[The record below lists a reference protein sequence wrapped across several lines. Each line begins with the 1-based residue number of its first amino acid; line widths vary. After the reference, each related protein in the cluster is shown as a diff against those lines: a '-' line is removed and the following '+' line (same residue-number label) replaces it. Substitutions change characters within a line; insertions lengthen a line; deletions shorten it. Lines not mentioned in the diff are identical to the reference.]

1 MQVITT
7 RCDCGAVFI
16 EVGLSRPLADYQP
29 RQCDCDFCTERT
41 IQYISDT
48 KGVINITTSQPLVN
62 LTQGSA
68 QARFLQCANCQTVVA
83 VSYQEQQ
90 SMLGAVNIM
99 LFGER
104 GLMQPAMIASPKLLA
119 PEEKLS
125 RWRQLWM
132 PLQLKIN
139 TAAKS

>member
-7 RCDCGAVFI
+7 SCDCGAVFI

-29 RQCDCDFCTERT
+29 RQCDCDFCTERA
-41 IQYISDT
+41 IQYISDA
-48 KGVINITTSQPLVN
+48 KGFINITTSQPLVN

-68 QARFLQCANCQTVVA
+68 QARFLQCAKCQAVVA

-99 LFGER
+99 VFSER
-104 GLMQPAMIASPKLLA
+104 GLMQPAIVASPKLLA

-132 PLQLKIN
+132 PLKIQLQH
-139 TAAKS
+139 AAKF

>member
-16 EVGLSRPLADYQP
+16 ELGLSRPLADYQP
-29 RQCDCDFCTERT
+29 RQCDCDFCTERA
-41 IQYISDT
+41 IQYISDA
-48 KGVINITTSQPLVN
+48 KGFISITTRQPLVN
-62 LTQGSA
+62 LSQGST
-68 QARFLQCANCQTVVA
+68 QARFLQCAHCQAVVA

-104 GLMQPAMIASPKLLA
+104 GLMQPATVAPPKLLA
-119 PEEKLS
+119 PEEKLG
-125 RWRQLWM
+125 RWRQL
-132 PLQLKIN
+132 
-139 TAAKS
+139 